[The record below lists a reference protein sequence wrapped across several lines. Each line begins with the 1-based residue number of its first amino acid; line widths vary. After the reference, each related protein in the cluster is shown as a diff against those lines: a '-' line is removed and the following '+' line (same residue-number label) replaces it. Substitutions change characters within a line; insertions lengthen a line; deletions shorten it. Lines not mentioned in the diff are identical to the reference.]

1 MSYTEKRM
9 VGNYEVIS
17 SINIGRKEVFFAIDK
32 NNTEGEK
39 YLCGFIER
47 NDLFERYYECVSSND
62 YIEIAKIYGDRIS
75 NEAELFKE
83 EVSKLDIPLDVITED
98 ECTPIKGSDN
108 IQNKI
113 IVINPDVLKPEYQRI
128 DRQLYLALSGFG
140 TYGNSRGN
148 AVFCVNLH
156 TGKHTRFERY
166 DILGTMTKEQ
176 LPDWAK
182 KGLKEHYR
190 KEKEKNK
197 EAR

>member
-1 MSYTEKRM
+1 M
-9 VGNYEVIS
+9 
-17 SINIGRKEVFFAIDK
+17 
-32 NNTEGEK
+32 
-39 YLCGFIER
+39 
-47 NDLFERYYECVSSND
+47 
-62 YIEIAKIYGDRIS
+62 
-75 NEAELFKE
+75 E
-83 EVSKLDIPLDVITED
+83 EVNKLNIPLDVITED

-113 IVINPDVLKPEYQRI
+113 IVIDHDVLKPEYQRI
-128 DRQLYLALSGFG
+128 DRQLYLTLGGFG

-148 AVFCVNLH
+148 AVFCVNLY

-182 KGLKEHYR
+182 KGLEEHYR